1 MRRSCC
7 ESNSEDTEFEGA
19 RRLTKDRIF
28 LKGLRLRAGVGIR
41 AVRWWIVAVLFC
53 GSVANYLDRVALSIV
68 APTIRDEFGLSNIQ
82 YAWIVNTFLVAYT
95 FSYALGGRVADW
107 LGTRLSFYLSV
118 SWWSVVA
125 SLHSLCQGFFS
136 LAALRFLL
144 GMGEAGFF
152 PSEIKAISEWFH
164 PSDRGKAV
172 GVLLMG
178 ISVGALLAPPVV
190 AGLTLRYGWRTAFL
204 LTGILGFFLLI
215 PWSFLYRNP
224 GQHPWVSAKEREY
237 LSETRAVD
245 REVQGFLGMGSFLR
259 HRAVWTLISARVLA
273 DSSWYFYLFWTPEY
287 LVRERSF
294 SMAMVGGLLWVP
306 FLAADLGNV
315 AGGWTSSFLIRRGFS
330 ISFSRKACMVGFT
343 AIVPLGIFVNTVSG
357 PGWVIAL
364 LALSL
369 FGFAGW
375 AANVHTVITDLAP
388 SHSVGTLFGLAGC
401 AGSIGAIFL
410 QGLIGHLADRG
421 EYSVVFWLVG
431 GLPVISGLIMLSA
444 PIRRLGEAQRT

>member
-1 MRRSCC
+1 M
-7 ESNSEDTEFEGA
+7 
-19 RRLTKDRIF
+19 
-28 LKGLRLRAGVGIR
+28 
-41 AVRWWIVAVLFC
+41 VLFC
-53 GSVANYLDRVALSIV
+53 GSVVNYLDRVALSIV

-152 PSEIKAISEWFH
+152 PSGIKAVSEWFH

-190 AGLTLRYGWRTAFL
+190 ASLTLRYGWRIAFL

-215 PWSFLYRNP
+215 PWSLVYRNP
-224 GQHPWVSAKEREY
+224 EQHPWVSAKERQY

-245 REVQGFLGMGSFLR
+245 RKVQGFLGMG
-259 HRAVWTLISARVLA
+259 
-273 DSSWYFYLFWTPEY
+273 
-287 LVRERSF
+287 
-294 SMAMVGGLLWVP
+294 
-306 FLAADLGNV
+306 
-315 AGGWTSSFLIRRGFS
+315 SFLIRRGFS
-330 ISFSRKACMVGFT
+330 ISFSRKVCMVGFT
-343 AIVPLGIFVNTVSG
+343 AIVPLCIFVNTVSR
-357 PGWVIAL
+357 PGWVIVL

-401 AGSIGAIFL
+401 AGSIGAVLL
-410 QGLIGHLADRG
+410 QGLIGHLVDRG
-421 EYSVVFWLVG
+421 EYSMVFWLVG

-444 PIRRLGEAQRT
+444 PIRRLGEAQRHLDEM